1 VGRKPYNRSHMQP
14 ALSTRITDGFMAA
27 MRLGGEKPHQG
38 LPSENPAPNPVREAC
53 KFTVLLGMRGQAELN
68 RVGSCCTGK
77 ERDSETGNDYFDA
90 RYYGSSMGR
99 FLSPDYSPVDDGP
112 PDAIPFGSVS
122 SPQSL
127 NGYSYV
133 GNNPLGG
140 TDPDGH
146 DCVIQTRV
154 DATHES
160 VTSQSGTC
168 AGVSLQSGQSATYVN
183 GTVTGWQSNASHTS
197 LEIGFNSYDGNSS
210 GVQSAAGAPAFNNP
224 GIDGPANAAA
234 FGRVGNEG
242 MSGIGVFA
250 AGSVAVAGCIAGC
263 PAAATATLAAIRG
276 LAAVAP
282 LALPAGAKVAQMI
295 ARAGPEFRGNPAALL
310 EHAQELI
317 GEAETAGTYVETN
330 YGTVYR
336 VGQTYLVVKDAVL
349 TSFVP
354 NAEAGRGIVT
364 SYISHGGK

>member
-1 VGRKPYNRSHMQP
+1 MTISAVCAITTHFPPSRS
-14 ALSTRITDGFMAA
+14 
-27 MRLGGEKPHQG
+27 
-38 LPSENPAPNPVREAC
+38 
-53 KFTVLLGMRGQAELN
+53 
-68 RVGSCCTGK
+68 TGK

>member
-1 VGRKPYNRSHMQP
+1 MQS
-14 ALSTRITDGFMAA
+14 ALNQAFSEPLLAA
-27 MRLGGEKPHQG
+27 MPQLSEKPHQG
-38 LPSENPAPNPVREAC
+38 VPSSNPALYLGHEVSKSTTALGLRAALHLERVRS
-53 KFTVLLGMRGQAELN
+53 RY
-68 RVGSCCTGK
+68 TGK
-77 ERDSETGNDYFDA
+77 ERDSESGNDYFDA

-146 DCVIQTRV
+146 DCVVQTRTS
-154 DATHES
+154 DTTES
-160 VTSQSGTC
+160 VSVSSGNC
-168 AGVSLQSGQSATYVN
+168 AGKGTQSGQSATYVP
-183 GTVTGWQSNASHTS
+183 GTVTGISVNGGNSID
-197 LEIGFNSYDGNSS
+197 IGYNSYDGQSS
-210 GVQSAAGAPAFNNP
+210 GVTNAKGAPAFDNP
-224 GIDGPANAAA
+224 GIDGPANAAV
-234 FGRVGNEG
+234 FGRIGNEG

-317 GEAETAGTYVETN
+317 GEAEAAGTFVETN